1 MNPDAVEAL
10 LAKVPTEIR
19 VATKP
24 LGSDRCWAAL
34 ILLLDN
40 DAGLRIGE
48 LEQSLGGDRAEILPV
63 MRALTQAGLASL
75 VAPTLEDIGN
85 LDTSYYRASLLG
97 KSLVR
102 GPYCSILPQPE
113 DPGCSGRHDPGWPG
127 NREEGITNG

>member
-75 VAPTLEDIGN
+75 VAPTLEDIGS

-102 GPYCSILPQPE
+102 GLYSSILPQPE
-113 DPGCSGRHDPGWPG
+113 RKMESQKC
-127 NREEGITNG
+127 REPSSDH